1 MSQMVHN
8 QSTAPA
14 PERRVPDEWLLAYAA
29 GSLSEAQSTLVATH
43 ASFHPELQ
51 EKITD
56 AENIGGALLS
66 DAETATLSDG
76 FFDRLMDRIDTGSDG
91 ADTTSVTHVTE
102 ASSLPAPLAEYLG
115 GGLEKVKWRYMG
127 PGLRQAKLWTG
138 KNGEKLW
145 LLKAQGGTEMPE
157 HGHRGTEMTLVLQGS
172 YTVDGH
178 RFDVGDLEIA
188 SADIE
193 DHQPI
198 IDEGEDCICLV
209 VTEAPIK
216 LKTFVARAFQP
227 FIGL

>member
-1 MSQMVHN
+1 MSQMV
-8 QSTAPA
+8 QKQPTAPA

-29 GSLSEAQSTLVATH
+29 GSLSEAKSTLVATH

-51 EKITD
+51 AKIID

-66 DAETATLSDG
+66 DVETASLSDG
-76 FFDRLMDRIDTGSDG
+76 FFDRLMEKIDTGENLD
-91 ADTTSVTHVTE
+91 DE
-102 ASSLPAPLAEYLG
+102 ASSSKATQASQLPAPLAEYLG
-115 GGLEKVKWRYMG
+115 GGLEKVKWRFMG
-127 PGLRQAKLWTG
+127 PGLRQAKLWSG
-138 KNGEKLW
+138 KDGEKLW
-145 LLKAQGGTEMPE
+145 LLKARGGTEMPE

-178 RFDVGDLEIA
+178 RFDIGDLEIA
-188 SADIE
+188 SSEIE

-216 LKTFVARAFQP
+216 LKTLIARAFQP